1 MPFHDKKGFTPLN
14 KAADE
19 IGSNNLVAV
28 GGLKPPTSLPRYH
41 EVVLRGDTYLTGFT
55 IIEILV
61 AFAVVTIG
69 LLGVVSLVVQNLQV
83 QNINRNYVVAAMLAQ
98 EGIELVRNQ
107 RDLNWLTPGNDW
119 DEDINVGDTDGTF
132 VIDYD
137 DAPPF
142 NDTPD
147 LVSDNGAQLSIDGS
161 NYYVHGAGNATPF
174 YRLITVSP
182 IPPEGLKVTAHVQ
195 WQERNR
201 THNYKT
207 EVHLYNW
214 RE

>member
-1 MPFHDKKGFTPLN
+1 MPSYNKKGFTPLN

-107 RDLNWLTPGNDW
+107 RDLNWLTEANNW
-119 DEDINVGDTDGTF
+119 DFNILQDGDYIVDINGTF
-132 VIDYD
+132 D
-137 DAPPF
+137 DSINSINQA
-142 NDTPD
+142 
-147 LVSDNGAQLSIDGS
+147 GAQLKFDAN
-161 NYYVHGAGNATPF
+161 NYYVHGAGSATPF
-174 YRLITVSP
+174 YRLITVSS